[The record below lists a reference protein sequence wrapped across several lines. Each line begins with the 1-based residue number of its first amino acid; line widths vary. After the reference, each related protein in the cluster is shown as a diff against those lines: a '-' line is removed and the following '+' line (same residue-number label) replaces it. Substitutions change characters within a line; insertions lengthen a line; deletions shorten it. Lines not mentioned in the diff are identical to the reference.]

1 MNVEKWAQ
9 INTDLTGKPYNLCAL
24 ISKQMKQRINLLIA
38 FSIVALLVLT
48 TVQCYLVKT
57 TYDYKVAQ
65 FHTQIKN
72 EIAQITNNYSDIDS
86 VLVAKKEALYKKL
99 SENYILGKN
108 SKLDIKTGILKNEFR
123 DALTQKLQR
132 KFERDLPNFKIDFA
146 IVLNKFILYKNT
158 QTTDTIFSEEPFIQN
173 KLYGNL
179 TSLNH
184 SFLVRNYVG
193 TTNGTFE
200 NQNYSLLTEDS
211 MYVSV
216 IDWETIILRR
226 MTFILILSLLS
237 IVTIISLFI
246 IAIKALIKQ
255 KKVSD
260 VKTDFINNITHELKT
275 PLATLGIST
284 KILEQKN
291 IRDNDENFNSIVSTI
306 SRQNNRLQNLIDQ
319 VMANSLAENEI
330 ELQKEKIETEDFLL
344 SILNDFKITFPKIDI
359 LTDFQTQKTVLVM
372 DKFHLTTAFLNVL
385 ENAVKYGSNT
395 IMIKTRIIENQFS
408 ISIEDNG
415 IGIAKNKQSLLFEKF
430 YRVEQG
436 NLHNTKGLGLG
447 LYYVDQIIKAH
458 QGSIAVMSDLG
469 KGAVFTM
476 MFKV

>member
-1 MNVEKWAQ
+1 
-9 INTDLTGKPYNLCAL
+9 
-24 ISKQMKQRINLLIA
+24 MKQRINLLIA
-38 FSIVALLVLT
+38 FSVVALIVLM

-57 TYDYKVAQ
+57 AYEYKVAQ

-72 EIAQITNNYSDIDS
+72 EIGAITNDYSDIDS
-86 VLVAKKEALYKKL
+86 ALVSRKEALYKSL
-99 SENYILGKN
+99 SENYMKGKN
-108 SKLDIKTGILKNEFR
+108 SKLDIKNGVLKTAFQS
-123 DALTQKLQR
+123 AITQKIQR
-132 KFERDLPNFKIDFA
+132 KFERDLPDFKIDFA
-146 IVLNKFILYKNT
+146 IVLNKFILYKNA
-158 QTTDTIFSEEPFIQN
+158 QKTDTIFSEKPFIQN

-179 TSLNH
+179 ASLNH
-184 SFLVRNYVG
+184 AFLVRNYVD

-200 NQNYSLLTEDS
+200 NEEYRLLTEDS

-216 IDWETIILRR
+216 IDWEMIILRR
-226 MTFILILSLLS
+226 MTFILILSLFS
-237 IVTIISLFI
+237 IATLVSLFV

-284 KILEQKN
+284 KILAQPS
-291 IRDNDENFNSIVSTI
+291 IRDNDENFNSIVNTI

-330 ELQKEKIETEDFLL
+330 ELQKEKIEAEDFLL
-344 SILNDFKITFPKIDI
+344 SIVNDFKITFPKIN
-359 LTDFQTQKTVLVM
+359 LKTNFQTEKTILVL

-395 IMIKTRIIENQFS
+395 ITINTKIIEKQFS
-408 ISIEDNG
+408 ISFEDDG
-415 IGIAKNKQSLLFEKF
+415 IGIAKNKQAFLFEKF

-447 LYYVDQIIKAH
+447 LYYVDQIVKAH
-458 QGSIAVMSDLG
+458 QGSVSVISDLG
-469 KGAVFTM
+469 KGTQFTILL
-476 MFKV
+476 KV

>member
-1 MNVEKWAQ
+1 
-9 INTDLTGKPYNLCAL
+9 
-24 ISKQMKQRINLLIA
+24 MKQRINLLIG
-38 FSIVALLVLT
+38 FSVVALFVLM

-57 TYDYKVAQ
+57 AYEYKVAQ

-86 VLVAKKEALYKKL
+86 ALVSRKEVLYKSL
-99 SENYILGKN
+99 SEKYMKGKK
-108 SKLDIKTGILKNEFR
+108 SKLDIKNGVLNAQSQNII
-123 DALTQKLQR
+123 TQKIKR
-132 KFERDLPNFKIDFA
+132 KFEKDLPDFKIDFA
-146 IVLNKFILYKNT
+146 VVLNKFILYKNE
-158 QTTDTIFSEEPFIQN
+158 QEADTIFSEKPFIQN

-179 TSLNH
+179 ASLNH
-184 SFLVRNYVG
+184 AFLVRSYVG

-200 NQNYSLLTEDS
+200 NEEYKLLTEDS

-216 IDWETIILRR
+216 IDWEMIILRR
-226 MTFILILSLLS
+226 MMFILILSLFS
-237 IVTIISLFI
+237 IAILISLFV
-246 IAIKALIKQ
+246 IAIRALIKQ

-284 KILEQKN
+284 KILAQKN
-291 IRDNDENFNSIVSTI
+291 IRDNDENFNSIVNTI

-330 ELQKEKIETEDFLL
+330 ELQKEKIEAEDFLL
-344 SILNDFKITFPKIDI
+344 SIANDFKITFPKIN
-359 LTDFQTQKTVLVM
+359 LKTDFQTEKTILVL

-395 IMIKTRIIENQFS
+395 ITVKTKIVEKQFS
-408 ISIEDNG
+408 ISFEDDG
-415 IGIAKNKQSLLFEKF
+415 IGIAKNKQAFLFDKF

-447 LYYVDQIIKAH
+447 LYYVDQIVKAH
-458 QGSIAVMSDLG
+458 QGSVNVISDLG
-469 KGAVFTM
+469 KGTQFTILL
-476 MFKV
+476 KV

>member
-1 MNVEKWAQ
+1 MNK
-9 INTDLTGKPYNLCAL
+9 Y
-24 ISKQMKQRINLLIA
+24 
-38 FSIVALLVLT
+38 
-48 TVQCYLVKT
+48 
-57 TYDYKVAQ
+57 
-65 FHTQIKN
+65 
-72 EIAQITNNYSDIDS
+72 
-86 VLVAKKEALYKKL
+86 
-99 SENYILGKN
+99 
-108 SKLDIKTGILKNEFR
+108 
-123 DALTQKLQR
+123 
-132 KFERDLPNFKIDFA
+132 
-146 IVLNKFILYKNT
+146 ILYKNAKKA
-158 QTTDTIFSEEPFIQN
+158 DTIFSEKPLISN

-179 TSLNH
+179 ASLNNA
-184 SFLVRNYVG
+184 FLVRNYVG

-200 NQNYSLLTEDS
+200 NQDYKLLTEDS

-216 IDWETIILRR
+216 IDWEMIILKR

-237 IVTIISLFI
+237 ILTLITLFV

-291 IRDNDENFNSIVSTI
+291 IRENDENFNAIVNTI

-344 SILNDFKITFPKIDI
+344 SIVNDFKITFPKIN
-359 LTDFQTQKTVLVM
+359 LKTDFQTQKTILVL

-385 ENAVKYGSNT
+385 ENAVKYGSTT
-395 IMIKTRIIENQFS
+395 ITIKTRIIEKQFS
-408 ISIEDNG
+408 ISIEDDG
-415 IGIAKNKQSLLFEKF
+415 IGIEKNKQSLLFDKF
-430 YRVEQG
+430 YRVQQG

-447 LYYVDQIIKAH
+447 LYYVDQIVKAH
-458 QGSIAVMSDLG
+458 QGSVKVVSDLG
-469 KGAVFTM
+469 KGTEFTILL
-476 MFKV
+476 KV

>member
-1 MNVEKWAQ
+1 
-9 INTDLTGKPYNLCAL
+9 
-24 ISKQMKQRINLLIA
+24 MKQRINLLIV
-38 FSIVALLVLT
+38 FSVIALIVLS

-65 FHTQIKN
+65 FHTEIKN
-72 EIAQITNNYSDIDS
+72 EIGQISNNYSDIDS
-86 VLVAKKEALYKKL
+86 VIVSKKEALYKQL
-99 SENYILGKN
+99 SENYIQGK
-108 SKLDIKTGILKNEFR
+108 KTKTDLKNRVLENEFR
-123 DALTQKLQR
+123 DALTLKIQR
-132 KFERDLPNFKIDFA
+132 KFERDMPNLKIDFA
-146 IVLNKFILYKNT
+146 IVLNKFILYRNT
-158 QTTDTIFSEEPFIQN
+158 KKADTIFSEKPFIAN

-184 SFLVRNYVG
+184 AFLVRSYVG

-200 NQNYSLLTEDS
+200 NQDYKLLTEDS

-216 IDWETIILRR
+216 VDWEMIILKR
-226 MTFILILSLLS
+226 MTFILILSLFS
-237 IVTIISLFI
+237 ILTLITLFV
-246 IAIKALIKQ
+246 IALKALIKQ

-291 IRDNDENFNSIVSTI
+291 IRENDENFNAIVNTI

-344 SILNDFKITFPKIDI
+344 SIINDFKVTFPKIN
-359 LTDFQTQKTVLVM
+359 LQTDFQTQKTILVL

-395 IMIKTRIIENQFS
+395 ITIKTRIVQNQFS
-408 ISIEDNG
+408 FSIEDDG
-415 IGIAKNKQSLLFEKF
+415 IGIEKNKQSLLFEKF

-447 LYYVDQIIKAH
+447 LYYVNQIIKAH
-458 QGSIAVMSDLG
+458 QGSVSVVSDLG
-469 KGAVFTM
+469 KGTQFTILL
-476 MFKV
+476 KV

>member
-1 MNVEKWAQ
+1 
-9 INTDLTGKPYNLCAL
+9 
-24 ISKQMKQRINLLIA
+24 MKQRINLLIA
-38 FSIVALLVLT
+38 FSVVALIVLT

-57 TYDYKVAQ
+57 AYDYKIGQ

-72 EIAQITNNYSDIDS
+72 EIALVTNNYSDIDS
-86 VLVAKKEALYKKL
+86 ALISKKEALYKTL
-99 SENYILGKN
+99 SKSYIQGKK
-108 SKLDIKTGILKNEFR
+108 SKNEIKKGMIENDFQ
-123 DALTQKLQR
+123 DILTQKIKR
-132 KFERDLPNFKIDFA
+132 KFEKDLPNFKIDFA
-146 IVLNKFILYKNT
+146 IVLNKFILYKKT
-158 QTTDTIFSEEPFIQN
+158 QKADTIFSEKPFIQN

-193 TTNGTFE
+193 TTNVTID
-200 NQNYSLLTEDS
+200 NQEYKLLTEDS

-216 IDWETIILRR
+216 PNWEIIILKR
-226 MTFILILSLLS
+226 MALVLALSLFSVLTL
-237 IVTIISLFI
+237 ITLFV

-284 KILEQKN
+284 KILEQKD
-291 IRDNDENFNSIVSTI
+291 IRENEQNFNAIINTI

-319 VMANSLAENEI
+319 VLANSLEENEI
-330 ELQKEKIETEDFLL
+330 ELQKEKIDAEDFLF
-344 SILNDFKITFPKIDI
+344 SIIEDFKIGYPKITI
-359 LTDFQTQKTVLVM
+359 ETNFQTQRTVLVL
-372 DKFHLTTAFLNVL
+372 DKFHLTTAILNVL
-385 ENAVKYGSNT
+385 ENAVKYGSSK
-395 IMIKTRIIENQFS
+395 IFVKTKNNDGQFS

-415 IGIAKNKQSLLFEKF
+415 IGISKNKQALLFEKF

-447 LYYVDQIIKAH
+447 LYYVNQIIKAH
-458 QGSIAVMSDLG
+458 QGTVAVISDLG
-469 KGAVFTM
+469 KGAVFTF

>member
-1 MNVEKWAQ
+1 LFAKNCIFGASFQ
-9 INTDLTGKPYNLCAL
+9 TN
-24 ISKQMKQRINLLIA
+24 MKQRINLLIG
-38 FSIVALLVLT
+38 FSVVALFVLM

-57 TYDYKVAQ
+57 AYEYKVAQ

-86 VLVAKKEALYKKL
+86 ALVSRKEMLYKSL
-99 SENYILGKN
+99 SEKYMKGKK
-108 SKLDIKTGILKNEFR
+108 SKLDLKNGV
-123 DALTQKLQR
+123 LNTQSQNIITQKIKR
-132 KFERDLPNFKIDFA
+132 KFEKDLPDFKIDFA
-146 IVLNKFILYKNT
+146 IVLNKFILYKNE
-158 QTTDTIFSEEPFIQN
+158 QEADTIFSEKPFIQN

-179 TSLNH
+179 ASLNH
-184 SFLVRNYVG
+184 AFLVRSYVG

-200 NQNYSLLTEDS
+200 NEEYKLLTEDS

-216 IDWETIILRR
+216 IDWEMIILRR
-226 MTFILILSLLS
+226 MTFILILSLFS
-237 IVTIISLFI
+237 IATLISLFV
-246 IAIKALIKQ
+246 IAIRALIKQ

-284 KILEQKN
+284 KILAQKN
-291 IRDNDENFNSIVSTI
+291 IRDNDENFNSIVNTI

-330 ELQKEKIETEDFLL
+330 ELQKEKIEAEDFLL
-344 SILNDFKITFPKIDI
+344 SIVNDFKITFPKIN
-359 LTDFQTQKTVLVM
+359 LKTDFQTEKTILVL

-395 IMIKTRIIENQFS
+395 IIVKTKIVEKQFS
-408 ISIEDNG
+408 ISFEDDG
-415 IGIAKNKQSLLFEKF
+415 IGIAKNKQAFLFDKF

-447 LYYVDQIIKAH
+447 LYYVDQIVKAH
-458 QGSIAVMSDLG
+458 QGSVNVISDLG
-469 KGAVFTM
+469 KGTQFTILL
-476 MFKV
+476 KV

>member
-1 MNVEKWAQ
+1 
-9 INTDLTGKPYNLCAL
+9 
-24 ISKQMKQRINLLIA
+24 MKQRINLLIG
-38 FSIVALLVLT
+38 FSVVALFVLM

-57 TYDYKVAQ
+57 AYEYKVAQ

-86 VLVAKKEALYKKL
+86 ALVSRKEVLYKSL
-99 SENYILGKN
+99 SEKYMKGKK
-108 SKLDIKTGILKNEFR
+108 SKLDIKNGVLNAQSQNII
-123 DALTQKLQR
+123 TQKIKR
-132 KFERDLPNFKIDFA
+132 KLEKDLPDFKIDFA
-146 IVLNKFILYKNT
+146 IVLNKFILYKNE
-158 QTTDTIFSEEPFIQN
+158 QEADTIFSEKPFIQN

-179 TSLNH
+179 ASLNH
-184 SFLVRNYVG
+184 AFLVRSYVG

-200 NQNYSLLTEDS
+200 NEEYKLLTEDS

-216 IDWETIILRR
+216 IDWEMIILRR

-237 IVTIISLFI
+237 ILTLITLFV
-246 IAIKALIKQ
+246 IALKALVKQ

-284 KILEQKN
+284 KILAQKN
-291 IRDNDENFNSIVSTI
+291 IRDNDENFNSIVNTI

-330 ELQKEKIETEDFLL
+330 ELQKEKIEAEDFLL
-344 SILNDFKITFPKIDI
+344 SIVNDFKITFPKIN
-359 LTDFQTQKTVLVM
+359 LKTDFQTEKTILVL

-395 IMIKTRIIENQFS
+395 ITVKTKIVEKQFS
-408 ISIEDNG
+408 ISFEDDG
-415 IGIAKNKQSLLFEKF
+415 IGIAKNKQAFLFDKF

-447 LYYVDQIIKAH
+447 LYYVDQIVKAH
-458 QGSIAVMSDLG
+458 QGSVNVISDLG
-469 KGAVFTM
+469 KGTQFTILL
-476 MFKV
+476 KV

>member
-1 MNVEKWAQ
+1 
-9 INTDLTGKPYNLCAL
+9 
-24 ISKQMKQRINLLIA
+24 MKQRINLLIT
-38 FSIVALLVLT
+38 FSVIALIVLS

-57 TYDYKVAQ
+57 AYDYKVAQ
-65 FHTQIKN
+65 FHTEIKN
-72 EIAQITNNYSDIDS
+72 EIAQISNNYSDIDS
-86 VLVAKKEALYKKL
+86 VIVSKKEMLYKQL
-99 SENYILGKN
+99 SENYIQGKKN
-108 SKLDIKTGILKNEFR
+108 KIDIKNGVLENEFS
-123 DALTQKLQR
+123 DALTQKIKR
-132 KFERDLPNFKIDFA
+132 KFERDLPNLKIDFA
-146 IVLNKFILYKNT
+146 IVLNKFILYKNA
-158 QTTDTIFSEEPFIQN
+158 QKADTIFSEKPFIQN

-179 TSLNH
+179 ASLNQA
-184 SFLVRNYVG
+184 FLVRNYVG

-200 NQNYSLLTEDS
+200 NQDYKLLTEDS

-216 IDWETIILRR
+216 VDWEMIILGR

-237 IVTIISLFI
+237 ILTLIMLFI

-291 IRDNDENFNSIVSTI
+291 IRENDENFNAIVNTI

-319 VMANSLAENEI
+319 VVANSLAENEI

-344 SILNDFKITFPKIDI
+344 SIVNDFKITFPKIN
-359 LTDFQTQKTVLVM
+359 LKTDFQTQKTILVL

-385 ENAVKYGSNT
+385 ENAVKYGSKT
-395 IMIKTRIIENQFS
+395 IIIKTGIIENQFS
-408 ISIEDNG
+408 ISIEDDG
-415 IGIAKNKQSLLFEKF
+415 IGIEKNKQSLLFDKF
-430 YRVEQG
+430 YRVQQG

-447 LYYVDQIIKAH
+447 LYYVNQIIKAH
-458 QGSIAVMSDLG
+458 QGSVNVVSDLG
-469 KGAVFTM
+469 KGTQFTILL
-476 MFKV
+476 KV

>member
-1 MNVEKWAQ
+1 
-9 INTDLTGKPYNLCAL
+9 
-24 ISKQMKQRINLLIA
+24 MKQRINLLIT
-38 FSIVALLVLT
+38 FSVVALIALT

-57 TYDYKVAQ
+57 AYDYKVAQ

-86 VLVAKKEALYKKL
+86 ALISKKETLYKTL
-99 SENYILGKN
+99 SESYIHGKR
-108 SKLDIKTGILKNEFR
+108 SKNEIKKEMTENDFQ
-123 DALTQKLQR
+123 DVLTQKIKR
-132 KFERDLPNFKIDFA
+132 KFERDLPNYKIDFA
-146 IVLNKFILYKNT
+146 IVLNKFILYKKA
-158 QTTDTIFSEEPFIQN
+158 QKTDTIFSEKPLIQN

-193 TTNGTFE
+193 TTNVTFD
-200 NQNYSLLTEDS
+200 NQDYKLLTEDS

-216 IDWETIILRR
+216 IDWEMIIVRR
-226 MTFILILSLLS
+226 MAFILALSLFS
-237 IVTIISLFI
+237 IVTLITLFV

-284 KILEQKN
+284 KILEQKD
-291 IRDNDENFNSIVSTI
+291 IRENEQNFNAILNTI
-306 SRQNNRLQNLIDQ
+306 SRQNNRLQSLIDQ
-319 VMANSLAENEI
+319 VLANSLAENEI
-330 ELQKEKIETEDFLL
+330 ELQKEKINTEDFLF
-344 SILNDFKITFPKIDI
+344 SIIEDFKIGYPKINI
-359 LTDFQTQKTVLVM
+359 ETDFQTQKTVLVL
-372 DKFHLTTAFLNVL
+372 DKFHLTTAILNVL
-385 ENAVKYGSNT
+385 ENAVKYGSSK
-395 IMIKTRIIENQFS
+395 IAVKTKKHQEQFS

-415 IGIAKNKQSLLFEKF
+415 IGISKNKQALLFEKF

-447 LYYVDQIIKAH
+447 LYYVNQIIKAH
-458 QGSIAVMSDLG
+458 QGSVAVMSDLG
-469 KGAVFTM
+469 KGAVFTF

>member
-1 MNVEKWAQ
+1 
-9 INTDLTGKPYNLCAL
+9 
-24 ISKQMKQRINLLIA
+24 MKQKINLLIT
-38 FSIVALLVLT
+38 FSVVALIVLT

-57 TYDYKVAQ
+57 AYDYKVAQ

-86 VLVAKKEALYKKL
+86 ALISKKETLYKTL
-99 SENYILGKN
+99 SESYIHGKR
-108 SKLDIKTGILKNEFR
+108 SKNEIKKEMTENDFQ
-123 DALTQKLQR
+123 DVLTQKIKR
-132 KFERDLPNFKIDFA
+132 KFERDLPNYKIDFA
-146 IVLNKFILYKNT
+146 IVLNKFILYKKA
-158 QTTDTIFSEEPFIQN
+158 QKTDTIFSEKPLIQN

-193 TTNGTFE
+193 TTNVTFD
-200 NQNYSLLTEDS
+200 NQDYKLLTEDS

-216 IDWETIILRR
+216 IDWEMIIVRR
-226 MTFILILSLLS
+226 MAFILALSLFS
-237 IVTIISLFI
+237 IVTLITLFV

-284 KILEQKN
+284 KILEQKD
-291 IRDNDENFNSIVSTI
+291 IRENEQNFNAILNTI
-306 SRQNNRLQNLIDQ
+306 SRQNNRLQSLIDQ
-319 VMANSLAENEI
+319 VLANSLAENEI
-330 ELQKEKIETEDFLL
+330 ELQKEKINTEDFLF
-344 SILNDFKITFPKIDI
+344 SIIEDFKIGYPKISI
-359 LTDFQTQKTVLVM
+359 ETDFQTQKTVLVL
-372 DKFHLTTAFLNVL
+372 DKFHLTTAILNVL
-385 ENAVKYGSNT
+385 ENAVKYGSSK
-395 IMIKTRIIENQFS
+395 IAVKTKKHQEQFS

-415 IGIAKNKQSLLFEKF
+415 IGISKNKQALLFEKF

-447 LYYVDQIIKAH
+447 LYYVNQIIKAH
-458 QGSIAVMSDLG
+458 QGSVAVMSDLG
-469 KGAVFTM
+469 KGAVFTF